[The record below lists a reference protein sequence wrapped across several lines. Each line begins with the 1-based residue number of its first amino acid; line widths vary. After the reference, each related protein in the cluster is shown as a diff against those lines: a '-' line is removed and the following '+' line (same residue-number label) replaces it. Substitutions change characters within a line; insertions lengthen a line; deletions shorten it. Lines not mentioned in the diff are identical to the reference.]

1 MEFFGE
7 EEVVVGEVDDI
18 GILTVVSGIDM
29 CRVEKGGSGV
39 QEELRKEIEECEVV
53 VNILDLERRE
63 NKGNGGV
70 KRIELKVDKEVVII

>member
-39 QEELRKEIEECEVV
+39 QEELRRGIEECEVV

-63 NKGNGGV
+63 NKGNGDV